1 MFSKKAIRI
10 ICIILAGLMILTVF
24 IGVVPSLFAAD
35 ENVMAA
41 SPVLANTGDNDGD
54 YIIPAVLIAVAVL
67 AIAVCL
73 ILPKLKKKEQPNV
86 NKAKTK

>member
-10 ICIILAGLMILTVF
+10 ICLVLAGLMVLTVF

-35 ENVMAA
+35 GNVVM
-41 SPVLANTGDNDGD
+41 PKVLNTGDNDGD

-86 NKAKTK
+86 NNAKTK

>member
-35 ENVMAA
+35 GNVVM
-41 SPVLANTGDNDGD
+41 PKVLNTGDNDGD

-73 ILPKLKKKEQPNV
+73 ILPKLKKKEQPKA

>member
-10 ICIILAGLMILTVF
+10 ICLVLAGLMVLTVF

-35 ENVMAA
+35 GNVVM
-41 SPVLANTGDNDGD
+41 PKVLNTGDNDGD

-73 ILPKLKKKEQPNV
+73 ILPKLKKKEQPKV
-86 NKAKTK
+86 KQAKTK